1 MNSST
6 RPGGGIP
13 INGYCH
19 LGTKSRKVLILI
31 MPNRPISSP
40 HCRPDYRRLRCVIV
54 EDHRMFRELL
64 GALIDAEDL
73 LMVAAAANTAR
84 AGIEACELHRPD
96 ILLLDLALPDRNG
109 LAVARALAKCHP
121 AARTII
127 VSGEADT
134 FRCPPNLKS
143 HIYSIV
149 DKTRAFSVLRT
160 EIANLVG
167 ELAGGGACPPDE
179 TAVLSAREMEI
190 YRLVGLGLTSK
201 EIAARLFISV
211 QTVETHRRKIAAK
224 LGMSASSI
232 VQRAALHNL
241 VAKATSGDH

>member
-1 MNSST
+1 
-6 RPGGGIP
+6 
-13 INGYCH
+13 
-19 LGTKSRKVLILI
+19 
-31 MPNRPISSP
+31 MPSRPISSP
-40 HCRPDYRRLRCVIV
+40 RCRQDYKRLRCVIV
-54 EDHRMFRELL
+54 EDHQMFRELL
-64 GALIDAEDL
+64 GALLEAEDL
-73 LMVAAAANTAR
+73 LEVAAVANSAR
-84 AGIEACELHRPD
+84 EGIGACELHRPD

-134 FRCPPNLKS
+134 FQCPADLKT

-149 DKTRAFSVLRT
+149 DKTRAFSVLRA
-160 EIANLVG
+160 EISNLVR
-167 ELAGGGACPPDE
+167 ELAGGGAFPPDE
-179 TAVLSAREMEI
+179 CAALSAREMEI

-201 EIAARLFISV
+201 EIAARLFLSA

-224 LGMSASSI
+224 LGMSASSV

-241 VAKATSGDH
+241 VAKAAGAVN